1 MSLSVS
7 GYMNQFYKG
16 NLFGATKNG
25 RTGQSSNSLAV
36 ADMKAVRKAVKQLGE
51 YDFEEGDGEELVNKV
66 QAFVSTYN
74 NYIDSA
80 KAVGDADADRYL
92 KQLKKMTKE
101 FGGELDD
108 IGISV
113 QNSGKLAV
121 DKKTLQSTGRYQ
133 VSRLFGSDAEFSV
146 QIENQMKRTNS
157 MFKRNRLDVPKQ
169 MNRPAAKPS
178 DKPSE
183 SAPADG
189 GDESGSGTAADDNT
203 QLARQLAEVLS
214 GSMVNY
220 TV

>member
-16 NLFGATKNG
+16 NLFAAAKNG
-25 RTGQSSNSLAV
+25 RTGQSPNSLAA
-36 ADMKAVRKAVKQLGE
+36 ADMKAVRKAVRQLGE
-51 YDFEEGDGEELVNKV
+51 YDYEEGDGEELVNKV

-74 NYIDSA
+74 NYMDSA
-80 KAVGDADADRYL
+80 KGIEDEDAQRYL

-101 FGGELDD
+101 FAGELDD
-108 IGISV
+108 IGITV
-113 QNSGKLAV
+113 QSTGKLAV

-133 VSRLFGSDAEFSV
+133 VSRLFGSDAQFSV
-146 QIENQMKRTNS
+146 QLEKQMNRTDRL
-157 MFKRNRLDVPKQ
+157 FKRNRLDIPKKIQ
-169 MNRPAAKPS
+169 KPAVKPS

-183 SAPADG
+183 G
-189 GDESGSGTAADDNT
+189 GPQEGGTESGDGSVSDENT
-203 QLARQLAEVLS
+203 KLAQQLAAVLS

>member
-113 QNSGKLAV
+113 QNSGKLVV

-169 MNRPAAKPS
+169 MNRPAVKPS

-183 SAPADG
+183 SGPADD